1 MKFTSIKFRLNL
13 FCICI
18 ISTLFILFGTLDYF
32 RIKTSL
38 ADSMAEQIEASTERL
53 SKSLPRSLWNYDK
66 DLIAQSLAS
75 EMAAKFVSGILIK
88 KGNNILAGVSRGA
101 DGKVIASQ
109 DTPPSDAL
117 KEFDL
122 EYAEDGKPEMVGRVT
137 VYISHKQINAALRDA
152 LRRTIIEIVILNAIV
167 VIIMSKVLSLVV
179 VNPLTQVSDILR
191 NITRDADLT
200 RRIPLDKT
208 HEFNDMADCF
218 NQFIGR
224 LQTIISQVNDSILT
238 ITHASNEI
246 ASGNM
251 DLSAR
256 TESQASSLEE
266 TSASMD
272 EMTHMV
278 KKNADSAQA
287 ANRIVGSAA
296 EVAVAGGAV
305 VQKVVQTMGSIN
317 ASSNKIVDII
327 GVIDG
332 IAFQTNILALNAAVE
347 AARAGEQGRGFAV
360 VAAEV
365 RSLAGRSSAAAKEIK
380 ALIDESVSNV
390 KIGSKLVDEAGSTM
404 TEIVESVH
412 KATSVMAEIQSASDA
427 QTLGISQINEAIRLM
442 DNNTQQNAALVEEA
456 AAASGAMQSQA
467 ENLAQ
472 AVGIFK
478 I

>member
-1 MKFTSIKFRLNL
+1 
-13 FCICI
+13 
-18 ISTLFILFGTLDYF
+18 
-32 RIKTSL
+32 
-38 ADSMAEQIEASTERL
+38 MAEQIEASTERL
-53 SKSLPRSLWNYDK
+53 SKSLPKSLWNYDK
-66 DLIAQSLAS
+66 EFIAQGLAS
-75 EMAAKFVSGILIK
+75 EMTAKFISGILIK
-88 KGNNILAGVSRGA
+88 KGANILAGASRGA
-101 DGKVIASQ
+101 DGKVVSSQ
-109 DTPPSDAL
+109 NTPPSDSL

-122 EYAEDGKPEMVGRVT
+122 EYAEDGKPETVGHVT
-137 VYISHKQINAALRDA
+137 VYISHSQINDA
-152 LRRTIIEIVILNAIV
+152 LRNALKRTIIEIVILNVIV
-167 VIIMSKVLSLVV
+167 VAAMSRILSLVV
-179 VNPLTQVSDILR
+179 INPMTRVGHIFRD
-191 NITRDADLT
+191 ITRDADLT

-208 HEFNDMADCF
+208 DEFNEMADCF
-218 NQFIGR
+218 NQFIER
-224 LQTIISQVNDSILT
+224 LQAIISQVNDSILS
-238 ITHASNEI
+238 ISHASNEI
-246 ASGNM
+246 ASGNL

-272 EMTHMV
+272 ELTNMV
-278 KKNADSAQA
+278 KKNADNAQT
-287 ANRIVGSAA
+287 ANRIVGAAA
-296 EVAVAGGAV
+296 EVAFTGGSV

-317 ASSNKIVDII
+317 SSSNKIVDII

-380 ALIDESVSNV
+380 ALIDESVTNV

-404 TEIVESVH
+404 SEIVENVR
-412 KATSVMAEIQSASDA
+412 KATSVMAEIQSASEA

-456 AAASGAMQSQA
+456 AAASGSMQSQA
-467 ENLAQ
+467 DNLAQ
-472 AVGIFK
+472 AVSIFR